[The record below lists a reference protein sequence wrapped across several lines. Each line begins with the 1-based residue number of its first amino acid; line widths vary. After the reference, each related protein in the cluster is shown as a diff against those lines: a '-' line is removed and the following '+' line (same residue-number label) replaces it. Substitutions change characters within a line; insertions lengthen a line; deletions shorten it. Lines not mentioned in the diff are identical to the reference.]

1 MDNNQVHLSPPH
13 VSTQIGHL
21 HAICKLKEILQV
33 NKISSFD
40 YCTLEPSLVNSDNYI
55 TIVNTC
61 LFIGFVIRMIIM
73 KEQFLILATS

>member
-1 MDNNQVHLSPPH
+1 MDNNHAYLSPPH

-33 NKISSFD
+33 NKILSFD
-40 YCTLEPSLVNSDNYI
+40 YCILEHSLVNSDNYI

-61 LFIGFVIRMIIM
+61 LFIGVVIRMIVV
-73 KEQFLILATS
+73 KEQFLILVTS